1 MSPAAHGL
9 SLVAGALVG
18 PVAVSV
24 LARGA
29 PLVTQAMDSAI
40 ERAAGLI
47 GKTVLPLRRAGS
59 HGQDPSALE
68 RRRLRVAGGLAGGC
82 CGWVFAGGWFAAG
95 AGMAAALWLP
105 RVAVWRRERYGRR
118 VEAGVASAALSISA
132 SLSGGSSVRAAI
144 ASAANELD
152 GPIAIELRRTAVE
165 LGAGASLDAALDGLV
180 GRAPSRSIVR
190 MAAAIQLQ
198 RRSGGDLASL
208 LRRIAASL
216 EDDRRATEEANA
228 ATAQARVTS
237 VMVLALP
244 PAGMA
249 FAELASPGLLG
260 RMLASQLGASLVI
273 LAFGFQA
280 AGALAIRRLAR
291 IGP

>member
-1 MSPAAHGL
+1 MSPVAHGL

-40 ERAAGLI
+40 EGAAGLV

-59 HGQDPSALE
+59 HGQHPSDLE
-68 RRRLRVAGGLAGGC
+68 RRRLRVAGGLVGGC
-82 CGWVFAGGWFAAG
+82 FGWVVAGSWFAAG
-95 AGMAAALWLP
+95 ASMAAALWLP

-144 ASAANELD
+144 ASAANELE

-165 LGAGASLDAALDGLV
+165 LGAGASLDTALDGLV

-190 MAAAIQLQ
+190 MSAAIQLQ

-249 FAELASPGLLG
+249 LAELASPGLLG
-260 RMLASQLGASLVI
+260 RMLASQVGASLLI
-273 LAFGFQA
+273 LALGFQT

>member
-18 PVAVSV
+18 PVALSV

-29 PLVTQAMDSAI
+29 PLVTRAMDSAI

-59 HGQDPSALE
+59 HGQDPSDLE

-82 CGWVFAGGWFAAG
+82 LGWVFAGWWFAAG

-105 RVAVWRRERYGRR
+105 RVAMWRRERYGRR

-249 FAELASPGLLG
+249 LAELASPGLLG

-273 LAFGFQA
+273 LALGFQA